1 MPETGQ
7 LHDLSTVRPATK
19 IKFALQHNLSAR
31 KKITGT
37 SDILHHE
44 VKVV

>member
-7 LHDLSTVRPATK
+7 LHDLS
-19 IKFALQHNLSAR
+19 FALQHNLPAR
-31 KKITGT
+31 EKIIGT

-44 VKVV
+44 EKVV